1 LADPSG
7 RERKGRR
14 PGAAGFTAAPGRA
27 RQRRGRRRK
36 EGDRGR
42 LTGGNGLLAKGKEKK
57 KRRAAWA
64 GAGER
69 IAGCL
74 AARSKR

>member
-14 PGAAGFTAAPGRA
+14 PGAAGFTAALGRA
-27 RQRRGRRRK
+27 RQRRGRRK
-36 EGDRGR
+36 EGDGGR
-42 LTGGNGLLAKGKEKK
+42 LTGGTGLSAKRKEKK

-64 GAGER
+64 GAGAR
-69 IAGCL
+69 IAGCW
-74 AARSKR
+74 AAGPKW

>member
-7 RERKGRR
+7 RERKGRQL
-14 PGAAGFTAAPGRA
+14 GAAGFTAAPGRA
-27 RQRRGRRRK
+27 RQRRGTRRK

-42 LTGGNGLLAKGKEKK
+42 LTGGTGLSAKRKEKK

-64 GAGER
+64 GAGAR
-69 IAGCL
+69 IAGCW
-74 AARSKR
+74 AAGPKR

>member
-1 LADPSG
+1 MV
-7 RERKGRR
+7 
-14 PGAAGFTAAPGRA
+14 GFTAAPGRA

-42 LTGGNGLLAKGKEKK
+42 LTGGAVSLAKGKEKK

-69 IAGCL
+69 IAGCWDTGP
-74 AARSKR
+74 KR